1 MRDTALWGGLLIL
14 ILCHQSQSF
23 CETVNKDP
31 CIEEAKKTWSEASQ
45 SCNLVVSNTT
55 LRVGVPIT
63 NIPVLRHRSSDPI
76 NRSDDVHWIG
86 AIGTFTPWFELA
98 GCNLYR
104 SFLFIKQWRSSSN
117 LGPVAQ
123 CHQICENRK
132 NSYKEFGI
140 NETHCF
146 CSEDNYAGVI
156 KNLTCRLQN
165 SENVKNDLVGTGND
179 QRLVPR
185 RYVFA
190 LYRKIKNI
198 TEIDDK
204 LGECLMETKKGNKTY
219 PCDAADITQ
228 RTRVERYRHKTNN
241 NSLSRWRPYVRRLII
256 SWKKDISAEQKA
268 SVCIAVRYQNGSYE
282 LLPRRCDETHT
293 SICKNAGTTTGTN
306 SPRTSNSNLETERGQ
321 TTVVHQIED
330 TTTQHT
336 TSSDL
341 KSSMRHTTFV
351 HNMTSTTS
359 INRHRDKD
367 STTTPRTTRSS
378 YGTSRG
384 QSTFGQQ
391 ITDSSPV
398 DRHNDNNEPPD
409 STLPLII
416 GSVVGG
422 LLCIVIVGII
432 IVIFIK
438 RRRPDRKEIY
448 HPTPTE
454 KVHFREM
461 KEDRKPHL
469 SMEKEEPSPTE
480 NTIDYDTMM
489 SVKKRK
495 ITEDSKEYGKLVPNG
510 EADVYNHTW
519 DKPITIQLT
528 DYVYSSIMSGNDAN
542 VYDHCY

>member
-293 SICKNAGTTTGTN
+293 SICKNAGTTTGT
-306 SPRTSNSNLETERGQ
+306 
-321 TTVVHQIED
+321 
-330 TTTQHT
+330 
-336 TSSDL
+336 
-341 KSSMRHTTFV
+341 
-351 HNMTSTTS
+351 
-359 INRHRDKD
+359 
-367 STTTPRTTRSS
+367 TTPRTTRSS